1 MTETTI
7 LTICFICTFG
17 FIGYKV
23 CKMVR
28 EVLKKYSQK
37 IENDINESER
47 LKMKAINLLEEAT
60 RKEKAISTEIEK
72 RNQLTDEKMHQI
84 KKKFDKKLDKMLEN
98 ITENSNKRIEF
109 EKNLL
114 IEQFKDEVRTTISSV
129 VKEYVINNITEEEKD
144 NAILK
149 TLLKVDFKKLVKNS

>member
-23 CKMVR
+23 CKMVS
-28 EVLKKYSQK
+28 EVLQKYSQK

-47 LKMKAINLLEEAT
+47 LKMKAINLLEEAVK
-60 RKEKAISTEIEK
+60 KEKAISTEIEK

-84 KKKFDKKLDKMLEN
+84 KKNFDKKLDKMLEN

-109 EKNLL
+109 EKNIL

-129 VKEYVINNITEEEKD
+129 VKEYVSNITEEEKD
-144 NAILK
+144 NAMVK
-149 TLLKVDFKKLVKNS
+149 TLLKDDFKKLVNNS

>member
-17 FIGYKV
+17 FIGYKL
-23 CKMVR
+23 CKTVR
-28 EVLKKYSQK
+28 EVLQKYSQK

-84 KKKFDKKLDKMLEN
+84 KKNFDKKLDKMLEN

-109 EKNLL
+109 EKNIL
-114 IEQFKDEVRTTISSV
+114 IE
-129 VKEYVINNITEEEKD
+129 
-144 NAILK
+144 
-149 TLLKVDFKKLVKNS
+149 